1 MRAFISTL
9 MSASVF
15 VWSFA
20 VSATVSD
27 SDGVSDATEA
37 RLQNISTRGLVQ
49 TGDGVMIGGFIIAG
63 ETDKTVLIRARGP
76 SLADFGVAGVLEDP
90 YISLSRLTGEY
101 IDSNDNWA
109 SHSRASEIAVQ
120 LQPTNPYEAA
130 IVATLAPGAYTPIV
144 SGVSG
149 GTGVGIVEVFELDTQ
164 SRLENISTRGF
175 VSTGDDVMIGGFI
188 IDGDISKR
196 VVIRGRGP
204 SLADFGVQGAL
215 MNPNLTLIGLTGE
228 YIDSND
234 DYATHAESASLP
246 VQFIPTNAAESVI
259 MTTLEPGAY
268 TAILNG
274 VGNTNG
280 VGIVEVFEVD

>member
-1 MRAFISTL
+1 
-9 MSASVF
+9 
-15 VWSFA
+15 
-20 VSATVSD
+20 
-27 SDGVSDATEA
+27 
-37 RLQNISTRGLVQ
+37 
-49 TGDGVMIGGFIIAG
+49 MIGGFIIAG
-63 ETDKTVLIRARGP
+63 DTVKTVLIRARGP

-90 YISLSRLTGEY
+90 YISLSRVTGEY
-101 IDSNDNWA
+101 IDSNDSWA
-109 SHSRASEIAVQ
+109 SHSRADEIAAA

-130 IVATLAPGAYTPIV
+130 IVTTLAPGAYTPIV

-149 GTGVGIVEVFELDTQ
+149 GTGVAIVEVFELDTQ

-175 VSTGDDVMIGGFI
+175 VGTGDDVMIGGFI
-188 IDGDISKR
+188 IDGDTSKR

-215 MNPNLTLIGLTGE
+215 MNPNLTLTRVTGE

-234 DYATHAESASLP
+234 DYATHAESANLP

-274 VGNTNG
+274 VGNTEG